1 MTHTRKHSRRSRRS
15 RRHRGGYT
23 QAQLEEM
30 SKKNVAKMLK
40 KMEKESLLEASKR
53 IVRHAKTRK
62 HNKKISA
69 DKYYEYPKNGR
80 Y

>member
-1 MTHTRKHSRRSRRS
+1 
-15 RRHRGGYT
+15 
-23 QAQLEEM
+23 M

>member
-1 MTHTRKHSRRSRRS
+1 MTHTRKHGRSRRS
-15 RRHRGGYT
+15 HRRRGGNKKQRT
-23 QAQLEEM
+23 PAQQATWE
-30 SKKNVAKMLK
+30 
-40 KMEKESLLEASKR
+40 KMERASLLEASKR

-62 HNKKISA
+62 QGKKISA